1 MFFDLPM
8 LTVIPFL
15 GAIAALLLIG
25 GLHAGFPGDAEL
37 ARPSSLLRQRLTT
50 TRLVAVVA
58 LATFAMVQA
67 RAQSETPARPVVFV
81 CDHGSVKSLVAA
93 LFFDRMAA
101 ERGLVFRSVS
111 RGISPDATV
120 PPKIADA
127 LHAEGF
133 DVSGYK
139 PAKLTQ
145 LDLKNASHVI
155 AIGVDRSS
163 PGALQDP
170 DIVSWDDIPPASV
183 NFAASKAAL
192 QQHIDE
198 LLDQL
203 AATSP

>member
-1 MFFDLPM
+1 MNVTSTPDTGKIRSFRSWIQEHDMSFDLPIITLQVAHP
-8 LTVIPFL
+8 LTASRQGL
-15 GAIAALLLIG
+15 KTTLLI
-25 GLHAGFPGDAEL
+25 AI
-37 ARPSSLLRQRLTT
+37 
-50 TRLVAVVA
+50 VAFA
-58 LATFAMVQA
+58 SFAMVQA
-67 RAQSETPARPVVFV
+67 RAQGDTPARPVVFV
-81 CDHGSVKSLVAA
+81 CDHGSVKSLVAS

-101 ERGLVFRSVS
+101 ERGVVFRSVS
-111 RGISPDATV
+111 RGVAPDPAV
-120 PPKIADA
+120 PPKIAAA

-139 PAKLTQ
+139 PAKLTE

-155 AIGVDRSS
+155 AIGVDRSR

-170 DIVSWDDIPPASV
+170 DIVSWDDVPPASV
-183 NFAASKAAL
+183 DFAASKAAL